1 MKLGERFIQQ
11 GLLTP
16 ARLESALKAQL
27 IFGGH
32 LGTVLLELGHVDE
45 HALGNTLAK
54 IYNVNYAPPHF
65 FHEIPKSTIDLVP
78 KRLAEKLHAVPFD
91 KHDRTLDVAMID
103 PKDLRGLDEMAFAT
117 GCRVVPWVSPEARIF
132 QVLERYYDIPR
143 RQRYISVC
151 QTLDAASTA
160 MTPSERERRENAV
173 LGSAYAPPP
182 YLAALA
188 TAEGNGASMD
198 GPPAAP
204 SMQSAGA
211 AHPGGTRPDAAS
223 AGAPRPFR
231 AASVP
236 ASQAA
241 IRTLADLSEALCR
254 SEHAGDLSAAAL
266 AFLSGRLNRTLLFLV
281 RGATA
286 TLWCADGLEAKAPIP
301 SMLLPITSEPLFS
314 LLQERDHFRG
324 ALPGEARFRDL
335 FYSLGMAPPGE
346 IVLLPGYL
354 DDRLLVVVYGD
365 GGPGAPLA
373 ADTNTDDLQ
382 PMVGKL
388 AAALHLV
395 ALKRKIRSQQE
406 PQSHASAQAK
416 QAA

>member
-103 PKDLRGLDEMAFAT
+103 PKDLRGLDEIAFAT
-117 GCRVVPWVSPEARIF
+117 GCRIVPWVSPEARIF
-132 QVLERYYDIPR
+132 QVLERYYDLPR

-188 TAEGNGASMD
+188 PTSDGDGTTME

-204 SMQSAGA
+204 SMQPGDARPEAAGPTGSPGSAGA
-211 AHPGGTRPDAAS
+211 A
-223 AGAPRPFR
+223 GAP
-231 AASVP
+231 AS
-236 ASQAA
+236 SA
-241 IRTLADLSEALCR
+241 IRTLSDLAEALCR
-254 SEHAGDLSAAAL
+254 SEHAGDLSAASL
-266 AFLSGRLNRTLLFLV
+266 AFLSGRLSRTLLFLA

-286 TLWCADGLEAKAPIP
+286 TLWCAGGLEAKTPLP

-314 LLQERDHFRG
+314 LLHERDHFRG
-324 ALPGEARFRDL
+324 PLPNDARFRNL

-346 IVLLPGYL
+346 MVLLPGYL

-373 ADTNTDDLQ
+373 ADTGDLQ
-382 PMVGKL
+382 AMVGKL

-406 PQSHASAQAK
+406 PRASASTPKNATVPRRE
-416 QAA
+416 AA